1 MLAKSRDSAAELGS
15 PRRPRMT
22 ATFDSME
29 PLLIAL
35 QKPLNP
41 FLFALSEQK
50 YASNTQ
56 KPSMSE
62 YPSFRA
68 T

>member
-1 MLAKSRDSAAELGS
+1 
-15 PRRPRMT
+15 MT